1 MSDNKKYYYLKL
13 KENFF
18 ESDELI
24 MLESMQDGCMYSNIL
39 LKLYLKS
46 LKNNGKLMFNE
57 RIPYN
62 STILA
67 NITRHSVAVVEKAI
81 QIFKDLGLIEILDN
95 GAIYML
101 DIQNFIGNS
110 STEADRKRKYRTAI
124 VEEKKTLLGQM
135 SGQMSSKCPD
145 KNPPEIEIEK
155 EIEKEKEKD
164 AHSSSLSPILEEI
177 KTKWESTF
185 HPLMKADELETLE
198 AYIQD
203 YGRMGVISAIETAGK
218 RKNLNHAT
226 LSPRYLLPILKN
238 PMTKPDEPRRNVIP
252 IITDANEHEYWA
264 RLRREDKERQA
275 EAKRLGE
282 DDPYGI
288 YGGAS

>member
-155 EIEKEKEKD
+155 EIEIEIEKD

-203 YGRMGVISAIETAGK
+203 YGRMGVLNAIETAGK
-218 RKNLNHAT
+218 RKNLNRAT

-238 PMTKPDEPRRNVIP
+238 PTSKPEEPRRNVIP
-252 IITDANEHEYWA
+252 MITDRNEKEYWA
-264 RLRREDKERQA
+264 RLRREDEARQA
-275 EAKRLGE
+275 EEKRLGE

-288 YGGAS
+288 YGESS

>member
-81 QIFKDLGLIEILDN
+81 QIFKDLGLIEVLDN

-135 SGQMSSKCPD
+135 SGQMSGKCPD
-145 KNPPEIEIEK
+145 KNPPEKEKEKEIEIEIEK
-155 EIEKEKEKD
+155 EKNNKKD
-164 AHSSSLSPILEEI
+164 KSFSFCSYTDNNDLIIALNDFLEMRKQTKSKMTDRAI
-177 KTKWESTF
+177 K
-185 HPLMKADELETLE
+185 LMLNKLDELASNDDDKIKILNQSIMNSWKGLFPLNNKEVFNGTGKQSNSKVNDEVEYETE
-198 AYIQD
+198 FY
-203 YGRMGVISAIETAGK
+203 
-218 RKNLNHAT
+218 NLTNK
-226 LSPRYLLPILKN
+226 PI
-238 PMTKPDEPRRNVIP
+238 
-252 IITDANEHEYWA
+252 
-264 RLRREDKERQA
+264 
-275 EAKRLGE
+275 
-282 DDPYGI
+282 DDDMFKYKD
-288 YGGAS
+288 